1 MQNKYRNIQKIFS
14 KTKYSNTKK
23 IFIYLPRTALLL
35 SCMPVTWWK
44 SERGSEWETERE
56 SKTEQASEQA
66 SKRER
71 ARMGKRASEGE
82 KTVEHFEFRI
92 EKTCI
97 YTLFTEKEEG
107 G

>member
-1 MQNKYRNIQKIFS
+1 M
-14 KTKYSNTKK
+14 
-23 IFIYLPRTALLL
+23 
-35 SCMPVTWWK
+35 
-44 SERGSEWETERE
+44 RE